1 MKNDKTKQNKL
12 IVLEYGLNKK
22 KIFKTFKEKD
32 DSIFK
37 HKLYNECYSCYMID
51 EVLK

>member
-22 KIFKTFKEKD
+22 KIFKTFKDKWG
-32 DSIFK
+32 
-37 HKLYNECYSCYMID
+37 
-51 EVLK
+51 VL